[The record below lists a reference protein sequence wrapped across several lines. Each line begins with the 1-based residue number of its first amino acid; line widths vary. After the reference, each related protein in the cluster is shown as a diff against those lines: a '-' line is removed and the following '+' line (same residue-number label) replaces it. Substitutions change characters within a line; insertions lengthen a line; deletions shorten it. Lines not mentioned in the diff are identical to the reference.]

1 MNVEAQT
8 APKPSSERQWWLRT
22 LAVFQTPRPV
32 FAALRDPSP
41 REAEAREEP
50 ILAII
55 ILAGI
60 SLMLLAPETGRILDD
75 TLVDNSKAV
84 LAVSIFLSG
93 AVSGTFAYWIGGA
106 LLYLG
111 LRGAGSQGTYRRA
124 RHILA
129 FAAVPTVLGAAARL
143 ACPAHRLRHRLVPN
157 RRGRPR
163 RRAAPV
169 RPGRGRVHPLVGR
182 APRLRDL
189 GGRALA
195 GSARRRRRRAA
206 DPRHPRLHRRARDSA
221 VEPLRNAASSSS
233 GIAYVCSSVGNTP
246 ERTSPAKR
254 SSASWISPPI
264 SA

>member
-1 MNVEAQT
+1 MNAEAPT
-8 APKPSSERQWWLRT
+8 APQPSPERQWWLRT

-124 RHILA
+124 RHVLA
-129 FAAVPTVLGAAARL
+129 FAAVPTVLALLLVWPARL
-143 ACPAHRLRHRLVPN
+143 IVYGTDSFRTGGDDHGVGPLLFDLAEAAFVLWSVGLLVYGISVVE
-157 RRGRPR
+157 RW
-163 RRAAPV
+163 
-169 RPGRGRVHPLVGR
+169 
-182 APRLRDL
+182 
-189 GGRALA
+189 RALRA
-195 GSARRRRRRAA
+195 GV
-206 DPRHPRLHRRARDSA
+206 A
-221 VEPLRNAASSSS
+221 VALPILAILVFTVALVIPLSS
-233 GIAYVCSSVGNTP
+233 
-246 ERTSPAKR
+246 R
-254 SSASWISPPI
+254 
-264 SA
+264 